1 MVFGLTQSSFIL
13 EGTLKK
19 HKIIEVIEKNMYV
32 DDLVMG
38 GEGWGGGGRGEVEL
52 KIITEKSIE
61 LFKKGRFNLHKWNFN
76 VPSLESQSVEG
87 KQELTY

>member
-1 MVFGLTQSSFIL
+1 MHT
-13 EGTLKK
+13 
-19 HKIIEVIEKNMYV
+19 KIIEVTENDMYI
-32 DDLVMG
+32 DDLVTG
-38 GEGWGGGGRGEVEL
+38 GEGWGGGGRRGEVEL